1 MKCARFKNSLPCVPP
16 PDIFTFLVVGG
27 GRTELKSE
35 VLCSVTI
42 KRKEVDSQHSK
53 RLLRWATFGSFIIS
67 RVS

>member
-1 MKCARFKNSLPCVPP
+1 MKCARFKNPLPCVPP
-16 PDIFTFLVVGG
+16 PDIFTFLVGG

-42 KRKEVDSQHSK
+42 KRKQVDSQHSK
-53 RLLRWATFGSFIIS
+53 LLLRWATFGSFVIS